1 MGGPVGGSVGGI
13 IVGGKRHWCLSTNW
27 GCRRQVLVVRGA
39 VTGADISGKVTG
51 AGASTCTCRDPPHPH
66 ADLTVF

>member
-1 MGGPVGGSVGGI
+1 M
-13 IVGGKRHWCLSTNW
+13 
-27 GCRRQVLVVRGA
+27 
-39 VTGADISGKVTG
+39 TGADISGKVTG